1 MLNLSELQLFLKPK
15 EGFMNFPGK
24 GKQKTPPGS
33 IGSGGREG
41 DMRDWV
47 EQAGG

>member
-1 MLNLSELQLFLKPK
+1 MLKLSELQLFLKPK
-15 EGFMNFPGK
+15 EGYMNFPGK
-24 GKQKTPPGS
+24 GKQKIPPES
-33 IGSGGREG
+33 TGSGDREG